1 MDVPLVMQKLD
12 LKNYS
17 DSNNPEIRHTEDLQ
31 PGELK
36 TSYNVLTKALYG
48 KHITSITPEM
58 LAQLPQRLSNP
69 VMMLHSS
76 PDSTNS
82 KGIVAVIQ
90 LQDKKGAPVI
100 VSFGVEPHIKDDG
113 GIYYSITSIYGKTE
127 RPDSDIPYPKWI
139 QDQINRGRLL
149 YYDDTQ
155 IPEWERQNSF
165 KLNLSVVKSK
175 APARG
180 GLGPIPKS
188 LVRGQGLYT
197 HNVLTRADFVNA
209 QNENPNSYQL
219 GRATGTSLPPVDVAA
234 IRARVKGAEV
244 TELGGGRVRVAFP
257 NGHTWLVDTRGGEIK
272 PNAKSVRR
280 DYGRDVE
287 PEDVVLGRTR
297 IIGGQTFIDIVGG
310 MTDASTFSHEA
321 LEAAWDLLTKEEQG
335 KLRATYKS
343 RENAAERYAE
353 FLEDRLGKTTKATQR
368 IFQRIKDFFAGLRA
382 AFFGKNSEDIFRE
395 VATGK
400 MWGRSFKDAKRAAS
414 YKRAADALKEII
426 SSAEEGTIRNARGD
440 ISNYGGTNDVTLV
453 WGDGKKGLA
462 HIGNKRGP
470 EVVGNVI
477 RTILDGDVAKFV
489 ASKKTLHI
497 TWNGYEAVLS
507 LDEHGKNK
515 TWLLTGWGQNKPDAI
530 GEVGT
535 QSNATQNGPTFS
547 RADLGAGLDMMLKQG
562 ERLVNGTREDSEHY
576 RLERRQKPAP
586 VEAAAPD
593 DSAVVEKNAQWLR
606 DAGTAQLERVVR
618 PSHQNESLKDKLVHV
633 KNNFYRQWFD
643 KLDPLKKHFGKDVY
657 FAAENAIYGAASRAE
672 RRFERGDPKKG
683 VKGLVEI
690 MQDIPA

>member
-1 MDVPLVMQKLD
+1 ML
-12 LKNYS
+12 
-17 DSNNPEIRHTEDLQ
+17 
-31 PGELK
+31 ELK
-36 TSYNVLTKALYG
+36 DPKGGTINVPIALNSRRGRDYECNA
-48 KHITSITPEM
+48 ITSMFGRRDKQTDK
-58 LAQLPQRLSNP
+58 P
-69 VMMLHSS
+69 VPMWFV
-76 PDSTNS
+76 DQ
-82 KGIVAVIQ
+82 A
-90 LQDKKGAPVI
+90 
-100 VSFGVEPHIKDDG
+100 GVP
-113 GIYYSITSIYGKTE
+113 
-127 RPDSDIPYPKWI
+127 
-139 QDQINRGRLL
+139 GRLKYINIKKFSRWFDETGQAL
-149 YYDDTQ
+149 PGRGYSS
-155 IPEWERQNSF
+155 ERLFRILAEDGISVNTKKFSQWISQAGLVGSGGQSTKSLFNSV
-165 KLNLSVVKSK
+165 KTDADIVKS
-175 APARG
+175 
-180 GLGPIPKS
+180 
-188 LVRGQGLYT
+188 
-197 HNVLTRADFVNA
+197 

-219 GRATGTSLPPVDVAA
+219 GRATDTSLPPVDVAA